1 MYVKGMIT
9 RDIATHL
16 ENIYCFE
23 ASPTLISGITDKSL

>member
-16 ENIYCFE
+16 ENIYGFE
-23 ASPTLISGITDKSL
+23 ASPTLISRYNR